1 MTEKCHPII
10 NHISFSTENLFE
22 DSCFRSPIPDR
33 FFLPVPNSG
42 TSSHIDENVNG
53 TFDLN

>member
-42 TSSHIDENVNG
+42 TSSQIDENVNG